1 MTQRVEHKDPHR
13 TKIMR
18 AVRREHTGPEITVR
32 KLLHR
37 LGLRFR
43 LHRKDLPGTPD
54 IVLPRYKTVVF
65 VHGCFWH
72 QHLDCK
78 YATVPKTNQDYWLQK
93 LAANVERDGRKEEA
107 LRVLGWRVL
116 VVWECETR
124 DQEGLSSRIRR
135 EFSLP

>member
-1 MTQRVEHKDPHR
+1 MKQREAGKDPHR

-18 AVRREHTGPEITVR
+18 AVRRESTVPEIAVR
-32 KLLHR
+32 KLFHR

-72 QHLDCK
+72 QHPDCR
-78 YATVPKTNQDYWLQK
+78 YAAAPKTNRDYWLPK
-93 LAANVERDGRKEEA
+93 LAANVERDKRKEEA

-116 VVWECETR
+116 VIWECEIR
-124 DQEGLSSRIRR
+124 DLEGLSSRIRR
-135 EFSLP
+135 EFSLR